1 MPAKTV
7 KRRVSR
13 ESRAT
18 PALVL
23 LKVEPFEAGLG
34 CGSDSESSPE
44 VVLFTGVGEG
54 AAADVLVVGSP
65 GERV

>member
-1 MPAKTV
+1 M
-7 KRRVSR
+7 
-13 ESRAT
+13 
-18 PALVL
+18 L